1 MNSFIRWM
9 VVIVSIAL
17 ASTGAAQSF
26 GVTPAAPFPLPNNVF
41 VQHADRTVLG
51 EDVVHYRYDVRVGPG
66 KFDMIRLHR
75 IVRERSPYRP
85 VQTVNGVLLL
95 PGSPNYFEAIF
106 ISPLISQVPSWD
118 HSIVIY
124 LAKNNIDVWG
134 MDYAWS
140 LVPAETTDFAFM
152 KNWGMAKDIQH
163 VQIALYLARLLR
175 ATTGQGGAPIE
186 VLGFSYGGSMAYPVA
201 GAESQ
206 MPRGLRSIKGMVI
219 LDVGMKLKEQADR
232 DVYCSFAAADQ
243 ANLDAG
249 IYNDDTGVFLK
260 QLSDLAISAPG
271 DLSPNLPGM
280 TNYQAALFFGTST
293 ELLNGQF
300 WHFVGGYL
308 DENGIP
314 SHLRYFEDRGWIDLL
329 GNIPPHFPM
338 RADLDADTMF
348 CGKDKSP
355 FTEHLGQITIPIL
368 FAGAAGGWGEK
379 GFYTTTLTASTDVTK
394 SIVQMQSDD
403 QRQQDFGHVDN
414 LLATHAETLVW
425 QPILDWLLTH
435 R

>member
-1 MNSFIRWM
+1 MNSFLRWI
-9 VVIVSIAL
+9 VILVFTMTLAFTAL
-17 ASTGAAQSF
+17 AQTNQAFPG
-26 GVTPAAPFPLPNNVF
+26 GVTQFAGGTITNV
-41 VQHADRTVLG
+41 QRTVLHG
-51 EDVVHYRYDVRVGPG
+51 DIVHYLYDVRVGLG
-66 KFDMIRLHR
+66 QFDVIRLHR
-75 IVRERSPYRP
+75 IVRERIPYRP
-85 VQTVNGVLLL
+85 VHTVNGILLL

-106 ISPLISQVPSWD
+106 IAPLISQVLPWD
-118 HSIVIY
+118 HSVVVF
-124 LAKNNIDVWG
+124 LAKNDIDVWG
-134 MDYAWS
+134 MDYAWA
-140 LVPAETTDFAFM
+140 LVPAETTDFTFM

-175 ATTGQGGAPIE
+175 ATTGQGGGPIE
-186 VLGFSYGGSMAYPVA
+186 VLGFSYGGMMAYPVA
-201 GAESQ
+201 GTESQ

-232 DVYCSFAAADQ
+232 DVSCGYAAADQ

-249 IYNDDTGVFLK
+249 FYSDDSGIFLK

-271 DLSPNLPGM
+271 DPSPNLPGM

-300 WHFVGGYL
+300 WHFIGGYL

-314 SHLRYFEDRGWIDLL
+314 SHLRYSEDRGWIDLL
-329 GNIPPHFPM
+329 GNIPPHFPW
-338 RADLDADTMF
+338 RADLDTDTMF
-348 CGKDKSP
+348 CGKGKSP

-368 FAGAAGGWGEK
+368 FAGAAGGFGEK

-394 SIVQMQSDD
+394 LIVKMQPDD

-425 QPILDWLLTH
+425 QPILDWLRAH

>member
-1 MNSFIRWM
+1 MNSFIRWIG
-9 VVIVSIAL
+9 VLVSISL
-17 ASTGAAQSF
+17 AASASAQSF
-26 GVTPAAPFPLPNNVF
+26 GVNPAAPVPLPNNAF
-41 VQHADRTVLG
+41 VQHADRSVLS
-51 EDVVHYRYDVRVGPG
+51 EDLAHYTFDVRVGPG
-66 KFDMIRLHR
+66 KFDVIRLHR
-75 IVRERSPYRP
+75 IVRERSAYRP
-85 VQTVNGVLLL
+85 IQTVNGVLLL

-106 ISPLISQVPSWD
+106 MTPTVSQALPPD
-118 HSIVIY
+118 HDIVVY
-124 LAKNNIDVWG
+124 LAMHNIDVWG

-175 ATTGQGGAPIE
+175 ATTGQGGGPIE
-186 VLGFSYGGSMAYPVA
+186 VLGFSYGGSMAYPLA

-206 MPRGLRSIKGMVI
+206 SPRGLRSIKGMII

-249 IYNDDTGVFLK
+249 IYNDDTGLFLK
-260 QLSDLAISAPG
+260 LLSDLAISAPN
-271 DLSPNLPGM
+271 DPSDNLPGM

-300 WHFVGGYL
+300 WHFIGGHL
-308 DENGIP
+308 DEYGIP
-314 SHLRYFEDRGWIDLL
+314 SHLRYSEDRGWIDLL
-329 GNIPPHFPM
+329 GNIPPHFPW
-338 RADLDADTMF
+338 RADLDTDTMF
-348 CGKDKSP
+348 CGKGKSP
-355 FTEHLGQITIPIL
+355 FTEHLGQIAIPIL
-368 FAGAAGGWGEK
+368 FAGAAGGFGEK

-394 SIVQMQSDD
+394 LIVQFQPDD
-403 QRQQDFGHVDN
+403 LRQQDFGHVDT

-425 QPILDWLLTH
+425 QPILDWLVAH